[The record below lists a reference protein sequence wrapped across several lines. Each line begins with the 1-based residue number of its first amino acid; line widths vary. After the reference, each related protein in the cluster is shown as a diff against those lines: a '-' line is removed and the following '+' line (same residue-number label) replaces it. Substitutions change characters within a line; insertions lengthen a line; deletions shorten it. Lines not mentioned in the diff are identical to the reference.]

1 MLIRQYLYKGWS
13 LTFYLLIVVPS
24 GKIDKAK
31 TFIVILIG
39 TKTLRKIKMFHE
51 WLFVFNLNF
60 AFLFR
65 FW

>member
-51 WLFVFNLNF
+51 WL
-60 AFLFR
+60 LFSI
-65 FW
+65 